1 MSVIEKLKEAVRSV
15 VEAERQD
22 LYAEARLNDGRVIA
36 TEAEAF
42 SAGAPVRV
50 MSEDG
55 EAAPLEAG
63 SYELSDG
70 GQVTVDE
77 NSAVV
82 EMMEDKEEKVEA
94 ADHEEE
100 KDEMAAVKAA
110 LVDKFQISPEVAA
123 EIVEVVKEAMAP
135 AEEVEAKEEEKEE
148 MQTEAPVE
156 MSAHL
161 SAITDQM
168 TVALEAISAR
178 LAKLEEQPAAQPDR
192 VLPKAEFSKEIDP
205 EPHRRRSRLQC
216 NFPVLMNPVK
226 SKKYDFDM
234 YGGPTTPTRVSW
246 HCRTLPPPSPVR
258 RPSQTTAARLIE
270 GVVAIRRL
278 FTTSDSRGGASSK
291 PPIVQVR
298 TGPTPQLTEQ
308 IVTLE

>member
-42 SAGAPVRV
+42 SAGASVRV
-50 MSEDG
+50 LSEDG

-70 GQVTVDE
+70 GSVTVDE
-77 NSAVV
+77 SSQVV
-82 EMMEDKEEKVEA
+82 EMMDDKEEKTEA

-135 AEEVEAKEEEKEE
+135 TEEVEAAEHEEKKEEEMEEEKEKE
-148 MQTEAPVE
+148 Q
-156 MSAHL
+156 MSSQL

-178 LAKLEEQPAAQPDR
+178 LAKLEEAPAASPDR
-192 VLPKAEFSKEIDP
+192 VLPKAEFSKEI
-205 EPHRRRSRLQC
+205 
-216 NFPVLMNPVK
+216 NPNL
-226 SKKYDFDM
+226 
-234 YGGPTTPTRVSW
+234 T
-246 HCRTLPPPSPVR
+246 
-258 RPSQTTAARLIE
+258 
-270 GVVAIRRL
+270 GVDHAFNIISNL
-278 FTTSDSRGGASSK
+278 S
-291 PPIVQVR
+291 
-298 TGPTPQLTEQ
+298 
-308 IVTLE
+308 

>member
-55 EAAPLEAG
+55 EATPLEAG

-70 GQVTVDE
+70 GEVTVDAD
-77 NSAVV
+77 SKVV
-82 EMMEDKEEKVEA
+82 EMEEEEKTEA
-94 ADHEEE
+94 AEHEEE

-135 AEEVEAKEEEKEE
+135 AEEVEAAEEEEKEE
-148 MQTEAPVE
+148 MSEEKTE
-156 MSAHL
+156 MSADLQDLTHEM
-161 SAITDQM
+161 A
-168 TVALEAISAR
+168 VALEAINSR
-178 LAKLEEQPAAQPDR
+178 LAKLEEAPAAQPDR
-192 VLPKAEFSKEIDP
+192 VLPKQEFKKETNP
-205 EPHRRRSRLQC
+205 NLQ
-216 NFPVLMNPVK
+216 
-226 SKKYDFDM
+226 
-234 YGGPTTPTRVSW
+234 
-246 HCRTLPPPSPVR
+246 
-258 RPSQTTAARLIE
+258 
-270 GVVAIRRL
+270 
-278 FTTSDSRGGASSK
+278 GADRALDIINSFK
-291 PPIVQVR
+291 
-298 TGPTPQLTEQ
+298 
-308 IVTLE
+308 

>member
-55 EAAPLEAG
+55 TATPLEAG

-70 GQVTVDE
+70 GEVTVDAD
-77 NSAVV
+77 SKVV
-82 EMMEDKEEKVEA
+82 EMMEEEEEKTEA
-94 ADHEEE
+94 AEHEEE

-110 LVDKFQISPEVAA
+110 LVDKFQISPEVAE

-135 AEEVEAKEEEKEE
+135 TEEVEAAEHEEEEEK
-148 MQTEAPVE
+148 TE

-161 SAITDQM
+161 QDLTHEMAI
-168 TVALEAISAR
+168 ALEAINSR
-178 LAKLEEQPAAQPDR
+178 LAKLEEAPAAQPDR
-192 VLPKAEFSKEIDP
+192 VLPKQEFTKETNP
-205 EPHRRRSRLQC
+205 NLQ
-216 NFPVLMNPVK
+216 
-226 SKKYDFDM
+226 
-234 YGGPTTPTRVSW
+234 
-246 HCRTLPPPSPVR
+246 
-258 RPSQTTAARLIE
+258 
-270 GVVAIRRL
+270 
-278 FTTSDSRGGASSK
+278 GADRALDIINSFK
-291 PPIVQVR
+291 
-298 TGPTPQLTEQ
+298 
-308 IVTLE
+308 

>member
-55 EAAPLEAG
+55 EASPLEAG

-70 GQVTVDE
+70 NQLTVDAD
-77 NSAVV
+77 SRVV
-82 EMMEDKEEKVEA
+82 EMMDEEEEKTEA
-94 ADHEEE
+94 AEHEEE

-135 AEEVEAKEEEKEE
+135 AEVEAAEHEEKEE
-148 MQTEAPVE
+148 EMEEDKKKEE
-156 MSAHL
+156 MSTHL
-161 SAITDQM
+161 QDLTHEMA
-168 TVALEAISAR
+168 VALEAINSR
-178 LAKLEEQPAAQPDR
+178 LAKLEDAPAAQPDR
-192 VLPKAEFSKEIDP
+192 VLPKQEFTKETNP
-205 EPHRRRSRLQC
+205 NLQ
-216 NFPVLMNPVK
+216 
-226 SKKYDFDM
+226 
-234 YGGPTTPTRVSW
+234 
-246 HCRTLPPPSPVR
+246 
-258 RPSQTTAARLIE
+258 
-270 GVVAIRRL
+270 
-278 FTTSDSRGGASSK
+278 GADRALDIINSFK
-291 PPIVQVR
+291 
-298 TGPTPQLTEQ
+298 
-308 IVTLE
+308 

>member
-135 AEEVEAKEEEKEE
+135 AEEVEEEKKEEEMEEDKKEE
-148 MQTEAPVE
+148 M
-156 MSAHL
+156 SSHL

-178 LAKLEEQPAAQPDR
+178 LAKLEDQPAAQPDR

-205 EPHRRRSRLQC
+205 NLTGVDRAF
-216 NFPVLMNPVK
+216 NVI
-226 SKKYDFDM
+226 
-234 YGGPTTPTRVSW
+234 
-246 HCRTLPPPSPVR
+246 
-258 RPSQTTAARLIE
+258 SQ
-270 GVVAIRRL
+270 
-278 FTTSDSRGGASSK
+278 FS
-291 PPIVQVR
+291 
-298 TGPTPQLTEQ
+298 
-308 IVTLE
+308 

>member
-135 AEEVEAKEEEKEE
+135 AEEVEAGEERGGDGRRQERRDVF
-148 MQTEAPVE
+148 AP
-156 MSAHL
+156 L
-161 SAITDQM
+161 SNHRPDDGRPRSYQRTTCQ
-168 TVALEAISAR
+168 AR
-178 LAKLEEQPAAQPDR
+178 R
-192 VLPKAEFSKEIDP
+192 
-205 EPHRRRSRLQC
+205 
-216 NFPVLMNPVK
+216 
-226 SKKYDFDM
+226 
-234 YGGPTTPTRVSW
+234 
-246 HCRTLPPPSPVR
+246 
-258 RPSQTTAARLIE
+258 AARSTTRPRSAE
-270 GVVAIRRL
+270 G
-278 FTTSDSRGGASSK
+278 
-291 PPIVQVR
+291 
-298 TGPTPQLTEQ
+298 
-308 IVTLE
+308 

>member
-135 AEEVEAKEEEKEE
+135 AEEVEAKEKKEEEMEEDKKEE
-148 MQTEAPVE
+148 M
-156 MSAHL
+156 SSHL

-178 LAKLEEQPAAQPDR
+178 LAKLEDQPAAQPDR

-205 EPHRRRSRLQC
+205 NLTGVDRAF
-216 NFPVLMNPVK
+216 NVI
-226 SKKYDFDM
+226 
-234 YGGPTTPTRVSW
+234 
-246 HCRTLPPPSPVR
+246 
-258 RPSQTTAARLIE
+258 SQ
-270 GVVAIRRL
+270 
-278 FTTSDSRGGASSK
+278 FS
-291 PPIVQVR
+291 
-298 TGPTPQLTEQ
+298 
-308 IVTLE
+308 

>member
-42 SAGAPVRV
+42 SAGASVRV
-50 MSEDG
+50 LSEDG

-70 GQVTVDE
+70 GSVTVDE
-77 NSAVV
+77 SSQVV
-82 EMMEDKEEKVEA
+82 EMMDDKEEKTEA
-94 ADHEEE
+94 AEHEEE

-135 AEEVEAKEEEKEE
+135 TEEVEAAEHEEKEE
-148 MQTEAPVE
+148 EMEQDKKKEE
-156 MSAHL
+156 MSAQL
-161 SAITDQM
+161 SDITDQM

-178 LAKLEEQPAAQPDR
+178 LAKLEEAPAASPDR
-192 VLPKAEFSKEIDP
+192 VLPKAEFSKEI
-205 EPHRRRSRLQC
+205 
-216 NFPVLMNPVK
+216 NPNL
-226 SKKYDFDM
+226 
-234 YGGPTTPTRVSW
+234 T
-246 HCRTLPPPSPVR
+246 
-258 RPSQTTAARLIE
+258 
-270 GVVAIRRL
+270 GVDHAFNIISNL
-278 FTTSDSRGGASSK
+278 S
-291 PPIVQVR
+291 
-298 TGPTPQLTEQ
+298 
-308 IVTLE
+308 

>member
-63 SYELSDG
+63 QYELSDG
-70 GQVTVDE
+70 GSVTVDE

-94 ADHEEE
+94 AEHEEE

-205 EPHRRRSRLQC
+205 NLTGVDRAF
-216 NFPVLMNPVK
+216 NVI
-226 SKKYDFDM
+226 
-234 YGGPTTPTRVSW
+234 
-246 HCRTLPPPSPVR
+246 
-258 RPSQTTAARLIE
+258 SQ
-270 GVVAIRRL
+270 
-278 FTTSDSRGGASSK
+278 FS
-291 PPIVQVR
+291 
-298 TGPTPQLTEQ
+298 
-308 IVTLE
+308 

>member
-55 EAAPLEAG
+55 TASPLEAG

-70 GQVTVDE
+70 GEVTVDAV
-77 NSAVV
+77 SKVV
-82 EMMEDKEEKVEA
+82 EMMEEEEEKTEA
-94 ADHEEE
+94 AEHEEE

-135 AEEVEAKEEEKEE
+135 AEEVEAAEEDKEEEMEEEKKKEE
-148 MQTEAPVE
+148 MSSHLQDLTHE
-156 MSAHL
+156 MA
-161 SAITDQM
+161 
-168 TVALEAISAR
+168 VALEAINSR
-178 LAKLEEQPAAQPDR
+178 LAKLEEAPAAQPDR
-192 VLPKAEFSKEIDP
+192 VLPKQEFTKETNP
-205 EPHRRRSRLQC
+205 NLQ
-216 NFPVLMNPVK
+216 
-226 SKKYDFDM
+226 
-234 YGGPTTPTRVSW
+234 
-246 HCRTLPPPSPVR
+246 
-258 RPSQTTAARLIE
+258 
-270 GVVAIRRL
+270 
-278 FTTSDSRGGASSK
+278 GADRALDIINSFK
-291 PPIVQVR
+291 
-298 TGPTPQLTEQ
+298 
-308 IVTLE
+308 

>member
-55 EAAPLEAG
+55 TATPLEAG

-70 GQVTVDE
+70 SEVTVDAD
-77 NSAVV
+77 SKVV
-82 EMMEDKEEKVEA
+82 EMMEEEEEKTEA
-94 ADHEEE
+94 AEHEEE

-135 AEEVEAKEEEKEE
+135 AEEVEAAEDKEDEMEEEK
-148 MQTEAPVE
+148 TE
-156 MSAHL
+156 MSSHL
-161 SAITDQM
+161 QDLTHEMA
-168 TVALEAISAR
+168 VALEAINSR
-178 LAKLEEQPAAQPDR
+178 LAKLEEAPAAQPDR
-192 VLPKAEFSKEIDP
+192 VLPKQEFTKETNPNLKGVDRAYNII
-205 EPHRRRSRLQC
+205 S
-216 NFPVLMNPVK
+216 NF
-226 SKKYDFDM
+226 S
-234 YGGPTTPTRVSW
+234 
-246 HCRTLPPPSPVR
+246 
-258 RPSQTTAARLIE
+258 
-270 GVVAIRRL
+270 
-278 FTTSDSRGGASSK
+278 
-291 PPIVQVR
+291 
-298 TGPTPQLTEQ
+298 
-308 IVTLE
+308 

>member
-42 SAGAPVRV
+42 SAGASVRV
-50 MSEDG
+50 LSEDG

-70 GQVTVDE
+70 GSVTVDE
-77 NSAVV
+77 SSQVV
-82 EMMEDKEEKVEA
+82 EMMDDKEEKTEA

-135 AEEVEAKEEEKEE
+135 TEEVEAAEHEEKEE
-148 MQTEAPVE
+148 EMEQDKKKEE
-156 MSAHL
+156 MSAQL
-161 SAITDQM
+161 SDITDQM

-178 LAKLEEQPAAQPDR
+178 LAKLEEAPAASPDR
-192 VLPKAEFSKEIDP
+192 VLPKAEFSKEI
-205 EPHRRRSRLQC
+205 
-216 NFPVLMNPVK
+216 NPNLTGV
-226 SKKYDFDM
+226 DRAFN
-234 YGGPTTPTRVSW
+234 VI
-246 HCRTLPPPSPVR
+246 
-258 RPSQTTAARLIE
+258 SQ
-270 GVVAIRRL
+270 
-278 FTTSDSRGGASSK
+278 FS
-291 PPIVQVR
+291 
-298 TGPTPQLTEQ
+298 
-308 IVTLE
+308 